1 MLAWLLRTCIA
12 AIYGSVCY
20 FVFFL
25 LFIFLLFLIGLLYY
39 YLISLSHGGMLLQ
52 ISVDHELLPE
62 DLRVLLKEVE
72 QLRETADKIVCWCS
86 ELDCPFKRPG
96 SLHLALSDT
105 KSSLPISRDVVS
117 DCDVVD
123 DDQTSESNQNS
134 VFLRREPARIGTAPN
149 KRRICPSP
157 RSRARVGSVPNTE
170 SVLNRLTVPQR
181 YSELIFTPMSVLS
194 SSA

>member
-1 MLAWLLRTCIA
+1 MSTLPRI
-12 AIYGSVCY
+12 
-20 FVFFL
+20 
-25 LFIFLLFLIGLLYY
+25 
-39 YLISLSHGGMLLQ
+39 Q

-181 YSELIFTPMSVLS
+181 YSELIFTPHVCVVFVRMMVYAVFRSRYRPIAAICDKPSRVRI
-194 SSA
+194 